1 MQDEKALQS
10 KLVELEK
17 KIRETEGR
25 LPAHSVK
32 PTIMQELFEL
42 EDERDAILA
51 RLESLRSQGE

>member
-1 MQDEKALQS
+1 MEDEKAL
-10 KLVELEK
+10 ETRLEK
-17 KIRETEGR
+17 LEEKIRETARR

-51 RLESLRSQGE
+51 RLESLRSQRE

>member
-51 RLESLRSQGE
+51 RLESLRSQVE